1 MRVCESLLPEAS
13 SSSRETTYTLRREKG
28 KLQPS
33 LSWLSAQSLPYV
45 PSGDHCTARVPTPFC
60 EMERTLW
67 TGVIEPWRLT
77 ALTAWSGRGLA
88 NRAW

>member
-1 MRVCESLLPEAS
+1 MLVCGLLLPEAS
-13 SSSRETTYTLRREKG
+13 SSSEETAYTPRTEKG
-28 KLQPS
+28 KLRPG
-33 LSWLSAQSLPYV
+33 LSWLSAQSLP
-45 PSGDHCTARVPTPFC
+45 SGAHCTARAPTPFC
-60 EMERTLW
+60 EMARTLR